1 MPRHRS
7 LFLPVALWPLLAFT
21 AAHADTAT
29 PSPWQDIRPVL
40 EQKCYDCHGGKKTKG
55 GVDLKKLHDDPQLA
69 TQFEMWEKVKEV
81 IASGD
86 MPPDDKPPLPGAEKT
101 RTLGWLTHSLDE
113 TIRANAGDPGT
124 VTIRRLTN
132 TEYDHTL
139 RDLTGVDL
147 GLARDFTPDGGGGE
161 GFSNVGDVLFTSPQ
175 QLDKYFAAARKL
187 ADHATIMPGTG
198 ITFQPQ
204 RVGLRGFVQVK
215 AQAEQALYVW
225 YQKMAE
231 PILPKD
237 GEDAREADY
246 MTACWKWKH
255 KDITGVQ
262 SLEQLA
268 KDSGLMLPFLENW
281 WNVLTNLKPESR
293 YLDLTRVGWRELP
306 PPDAA
311 KPKEVPAAVTAKIL
325 QIQADQRSWLGPAKN
340 PGGGVQRQQQ
350 DSDGIRKY
358 PFKTGVGGHPVVHL
372 VLGNVAD
379 GNKGDWVTF
388 DEFTLKHGK
397 KKELYLDWLKSQ
409 LAADKDALAKLS
421 AAPAPAPAAPTK
433 PVAAPAAAP
442 ATPAAQAPTAAAKPA
457 APSSPSTP
465 TATAANAPK
474 PATASATAAAKPTA
488 APVDPA
494 KLKARIATCE
504 ATLAKFG
511 KDPRGGEAKPDAIVV
526 QAPLV
531 IDLPLPEDALEFSGA
546 GKLDIDGPDADAAS
560 VQWLATVDAPPDPTK
575 VIPGRLT
582 IWKRG
587 TTASGSLMREFNAMK
602 VAFPDEYVRRL
613 EEVSRNFIRGG
624 NSSSVYYLSDKQLL
638 TVIPAAEKAHWE
650 KMMIDWK
657 LCSRGQLNAQQGK
670 EWDDIEKKQLADFAT
685 RAWRHP
691 LSADE
696 STQIAA
702 LYDAAR
708 ARELDRESAGREVIV
723 RVLVS
728 PQFLFK
734 LEDATQPGVQPLTA
748 WEVATRL
755 SYFIWASAPDDALRA
770 AATDGSLLKPDV
782 LARET
787 KRLLRDP
794 RSSALAEEF
803 AGQWLKFNG
812 FETKANIDGKKF
824 PEFTPELKRD
834 MYREAVEFFTHLI
847 REDRP
852 VREIVSADY
861 TFLNERLAKFYG
873 VPNVTGEDFRQVK
886 VAEYQRGGVLGMGA
900 LLAKNSYPHRTSPVL
915 RGNWLLVSV
924 LGTPT
929 PPPPNNVPK
938 LDDSVSKAST
948 LRERL
953 ERHRQDKACSVCH
966 DRIDPL
972 GFALEGF
979 DPIGRTRTQDE
990 AGLPIDNSGQWK
1002 TGATFKGIEGLRNF
1016 LGQHDAEFTN
1026 NFCRKLIGYALG
1038 RTVILTDKPLIET
1051 MRTDLAKSD
1060 DHLSAAILDITKSR
1074 QFLNRR
1080 NE

>member
-1 MPRHRS
+1 MPSFRRRS
-7 LFLPVALWPLLAFT
+7 LYLPLALWPLLAYT
-21 AAHADTAT
+21 QAQADTAT
-29 PSPWQDIRPVL
+29 APSAAAWQDIRPVL

-69 TQFEMWEKVKEV
+69 TQFEMWEKVKEA

-86 MPPDDKPPLPGAEKT
+86 MPPDDKPPLPDGEKT
-101 RTLGWLTHSLDE
+101 RTLGWLTHSLDD

-132 TEYDHTL
+132 TEYDRTL
-139 RDLTGVDL
+139 RDLTGIDL
-147 GLARDFTPDGGGGE
+147 GLGRDFTPDGGGGE
-161 GFSNVGDVLFTSPQ
+161 GFSNVGDVLFISPQ

-187 ADHATIMPGTG
+187 ADHATILPGTG
-198 ITFQPQ
+198 ITFQPT
-204 RVGLRGFVQVK
+204 RVGLRGPVQLK

-231 PILPKD
+231 PFLPKD

-246 MTACWKWKH
+246 MTACWKWQH
-255 KDITGVQ
+255 KDQTGAQ

-268 KDSGLMLPFLENW
+268 KDGGLMLPFLENW
-281 WNVLTNLKPESR
+281 WSILTNPKPESR

-311 KPKEVPAAVTAKIL
+311 RPKEVPAEVTAKIL
-325 QIQADQRSWLGPAKN
+325 RIQANQRSWLGPAKN

-350 DSDGIRKY
+350 DSDGIHKY
-358 PFKTGVGGHPVVHL
+358 RFSTGVGGHPVVHL
-372 VLGNVAD
+372 VLGDVAD

-388 DEFTLKHGK
+388 DELTLKHGK
-397 KKELYLDWLKSQ
+397 KKELYLDWLKAR
-409 LAADKDALAKLS
+409 LAADKEALAK
-421 AAPAPAPAAPTK
+421 ATATATPAPAPAPAPAAATTPGTPITPGS
-433 PVAAPAAAP
+433 PVPP
-442 ATPAAQAPTAAAKPA
+442 SSPSPTAAAKP
-457 APSSPSTP
+457 SPS
-465 TATAANAPK
+465 
-474 PATASATAAAKPTA
+474 PA
-488 APVDPA
+488 DPA
-494 KLKARIATCE
+494 RLRAHITELETA
-504 ATLAKFG
+504 LAKFG
-511 KDPRGGEAKPDAIVV
+511 HDPRDPAAKPAPDALVA
-526 QAPLV
+526 QAPIV
-531 IDLPLPEDALEFSGA
+531 IDLPLPEDAGDFTGA

-560 VQWLATVDAPPDPTK
+560 VQMLATADIPPDPTQ

-587 TTASGSLMREFNAMK
+587 TSAHYALMREFERMR

-613 EEVSRNFIRGG
+613 EEVARNYLRGG
-624 NSSSVYYLSDKQLL
+624 TSASVYYLSDTQLL
-638 TVIPAAEKAHWE
+638 SVIAPAEKARWD
-650 KMMIDWK
+650 KMMGDWRYVRSPK
-657 LCSRGQLNAQQGK
+657 IEAKYEK
-670 EWDDIEKKQLADFAT
+670 EWDNIEKRDLAAFAT

-696 STQIAA
+696 TAQIGA

-708 ARELDRESAGREVIV
+708 ARELDRESAGREVLV

-734 LEDATQPGVQPLTA
+734 LEDASQPGVQPLNA
-748 WEVATRL
+748 WELATRL
-755 SYFIWASAPDDALRA
+755 SYFIWASAPDEALRA
-770 AATDGSLLKPDV
+770 AAADGSLLKPEI

-787 KRLLRDP
+787 QRLLRDP

-812 FETKANIDGKKF
+812 FEDKANIDPTKF

-852 VREIVSADY
+852 VREIVGADY
-861 TFLNERLAKFYG
+861 TYLNERLAKFYG
-873 VPNVTGEDFRQVK
+873 VPGVTGEDFRQVK

-915 RGNWLLVSV
+915 RGSWLLTSI

-990 AGLPIDNSGQWK
+990 AGLPIDNTGQMK
-1002 TGATFKGIEGLRNF
+1002 GAPAFQGVNGLRTF
-1016 LGQHDAEFTN
+1016 LTQHDAEFTN

-1038 RTVILTDKPLIET
+1038 RTILLTDKPLIES

-1060 DHLSAAILDITKSR
+1060 DRLSTAILDIAKSR